1 MSLVLGDDR
10 RQLGEFG
17 NLTPARVGVARSRLG
32 RQRSL
37 ALGADRGHVG
47 HDILNPL
54 GRKAMAM
61 MSRMSGLTTW
71 FAPAGALTTGLGASS
86 GLAEGGTRSWMSS
99 G

>member
-86 GLAEGGTRSWMSS
+86 GLAEGGDQ
-99 G
+99 GVG